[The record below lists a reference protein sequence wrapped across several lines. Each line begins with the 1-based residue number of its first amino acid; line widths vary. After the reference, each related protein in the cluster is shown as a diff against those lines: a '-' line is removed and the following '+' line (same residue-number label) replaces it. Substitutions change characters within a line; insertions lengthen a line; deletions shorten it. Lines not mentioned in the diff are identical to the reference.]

1 MTQAQSAT
9 QGRAPRSSSLIAWL
23 AFATMFVIGTD
34 TFLVAPML
42 PTLAAEFDVST
53 SVSGWMVSA
62 YALGFALFALVAG
75 PLSDGRDRRGVL
87 LLGFAGFAV
96 ATALCGVAQDLWTM
110 LLFRFLAGMFAA
122 LVTPQI
128 WASIPVLVAP
138 DAIMKTMGIAGA
150 GMSISQVAGVPVGGW
165 LAAFSWHMPFFV
177 VAGLSAIAWLLLW
190 RVFPSVP
197 STRAPGEATGI
208 FGTYAGLFRSATFTW
223 YLLAYFVY
231 QTGVFETI
239 SFIGSWLNKDFGL
252 GVGAVGASMMALG
265 VGMATTSIFGSHL
278 IRRIGEHRTLA
289 VVFTGLVVIYG
300 AVPFAPNLGLA
311 IAGLAL
317 GSAVLG
323 LGYPIFMAMLL
334 SRTTAARGTVSS
346 LSTTALYVGTTIG
359 GLVGGVLLTDFDGF
373 KGVAGFTVVSLLVS
387 AAIFAGAGAFKAP
400 KPAAGSGSTEAE
412 AEAETT
418 KA

>member
-1 MTQAQSAT
+1 MTQVQSSRHD
-9 QGRAPRSSSLIAWL
+9 RAPSSAVVAWL

-42 PTLAAEFDVST
+42 PTLAHEFDVST

-96 ATALCGVAQDLWTM
+96 ATALCGVAQGLWTM
-110 LLFRFLAGMFAA
+110 ILFRFLAGMCAA

-128 WASIPVLVAP
+128 WASIPVLVKP
-138 DAIMKTMGIAGA
+138 DSIVKTMGIAGA
-150 GMSISQVAGVPVGGW
+150 GMSISQVVGVPVGGW
-165 LAAFSWHMPFFV
+165 LAGFSWHVPFLV
-177 VAGLSAIAWLLLW
+177 VAGLSLVALLLLG

-197 STRAPGEATGI
+197 STRAPGANTGI
-208 FGTYAGLFRSATFTW
+208 IGTYAGLFRSATFGW
-223 YLLAYFVY
+223 YLLAYLLY
-231 QTGVFETI
+231 QTGVFETF
-239 SFIGSWLNKDFGL
+239 SFIGSWLAEDFGL
-252 GVGAVGASMMALG
+252 GVRAVGASMMALG
-265 VGMATTSIFGSHL
+265 AGMAITSIFGNHL

-289 VVFTGLVVIYG
+289 VVFTALIVIYG
-300 AVPFAPNLGLA
+300 AVPFAPDLGLA
-311 IAGLAL
+311 ITGLAL

-334 SRTTAARGTVSS
+334 SQTTAARGTVSS

-373 KGVAGFTVVSLLVS
+373 KGVAGFTVLALLVS
-387 AAIFAGAGAFKAP
+387 ALIFGGAGAFKAP
-400 KPAAGSGSTEAE
+400 KPQPENASGSAE
-412 AEAETT
+412 VTAA
-418 KA
+418 

>member
-1 MTQAQSAT
+1 MS
-9 QGRAPRSSSLIAWL
+9 
-23 AFATMFVIGTD
+23 FATMFVIGTD

-87 LLGFAGFAV
+87 LLGFAGFAA
-96 ATALCGVAQDLWTM
+96 ATALCGVAQGLWTM

-138 DAIMKTMGIAGA
+138 ESIMKTMGIAGA
-150 GMSISQVAGVPVGGW
+150 GMSISQVVGVPIGGW
-165 LAAFSWHMPFFV
+165 LAAVSWHTPFFV
-177 VAGLSAIAWLLLW
+177 VAGLSVIAWLLLW

-197 STRAPGEATGI
+197 SARTQGAATGI
-208 FGTYAGLFRSATFTW
+208 LGTYAELFRSATFTW
-223 YLLAYFVY
+223 YLVAYFIY
-231 QTGVFETI
+231 QMGVFETI
-239 SFIGSWLNKDFGL
+239 SFIGSWLDKDFGL
-252 GVGAVGASMMALG
+252 GVSAVGAAMMALG
-265 VGMATTSIFGSHL
+265 TGMAITSVFGSRL
-278 IRRIGEHRTLA
+278 ISRIGEHRTLA
-289 VVFTGLVVIYG
+289 VVFTGLIVIYT

-311 IAGLAL
+311 IAGLAA

-346 LSTTALYVGTTIG
+346 LSTTALYAGTTVG
-359 GLVGGVLLTDFDGF
+359 GLAGGVLLTEFDGF
-373 KGVAGFTVVSLLVS
+373 KGVAGFTVLALIIS
-387 AAIFAGAGAFKAP
+387 AAVFGGAGAFKAP
-400 KPAAGSGSTEAE
+400 KPAQAPQGAQTGT
-412 AEAETT
+412 ETT
-418 KA
+418 VS

>member
-1 MTQAQSAT
+1 MTQAQST
-9 QGRAPRSSSLIAWL
+9 RHGPAPSSAVIAWL

-42 PTLAAEFDVST
+42 PTLAEQFDVST

-96 ATALCGVAQDLWTM
+96 ATALCAAAQGLWTM
-110 LLFRFLAGMFAA
+110 ILFRFLAGMFAA

-138 DAIMKTMGIAGA
+138 DSIVKTMGIAGA
-150 GMSISQVAGVPVGGW
+150 GMSISQVVGVPFGGW
-165 LAAFSWHMPFFV
+165 LAAISWHVPFLA
-177 VAGLSAIAWLLLW
+177 VAGLSGVAWILLW

-197 STRAPGEATGI
+197 SSRAAGETMGI
-208 FGTYAGLFRSATFTW
+208 LGTYAQLFRSATFTW
-223 YLLAYFVY
+223 YLVAYLIY

-239 SFIGSWLNKDFGL
+239 SFIGSWLDEDFGL
-252 GVGAVGASMMALG
+252 GVSAVGASMMALG
-265 VGMATTSIFGSHL
+265 VGMATTSIFGSRL

-289 VVFTGLVVIYG
+289 LVFTVLIVAYA

-311 IAGLAL
+311 LTGLAV
-317 GSAVLG
+317 GSAMLG
-323 LGYPIFMAMLL
+323 LAYPIFMSMLL
-334 SRTTAARGTVSS
+334 SQTTASRGTVSS
-346 LSTTALYVGTTIG
+346 LSTTALYAGTTIG
-359 GLVGGVLLTDFDGF
+359 GLVGGVLLTEFDGF
-373 KGVAGFTVVSLLVS
+373 KGVAGFTVLALLVA
-387 AAIFAGAGAFKAP
+387 AAIFAATGAFRAP
-400 KPAAGSGSTEAE
+400 KPVAAPQGTPT
-412 AEAETT
+412 EAETT
-418 KA
+418 AA